1 MMPQQINVSAI
12 ADESSAQSYLHQA
25 VMTTF
30 CRVLD
35 ASRLPPVVVL
45 RLLASALGTTY
56 REVAAVHQDEL
67 CQCGWCPLPSL
78 DVETLCARLV
88 EASSVHRT
96 VGLSTMVVAGR
107 A

>member
-1 MMPQQINVSAI
+1 MMPQQVDVSNL
-12 ADESSAQSYLHQA
+12 ADESSAQTYLHQA

-45 RLLASALGTTY
+45 RLLASALGATY
-56 REVAAVHQDEL
+56 REVAAVHQDRL
-67 CQCGWCPLPSL
+67 CPCGWCPLPSL
-78 DVETLCARLV
+78 DVETLCARLI
-88 EASSVHRT
+88 EAASVHCADD
-96 VGLSTMVVAGR
+96 LSTMVTVGR